1 MIIRIFQN
9 LLSSTLCKAPDII
22 NKDMI
27 DKKKHENVSKSQ
39 YLNCLS
45 FVTVLLSFVSY
56 LYIFNRWSFGVLLW
70 EIVSLGKHTASYSA
84 ETTPFTSIYLIQMS
98 EPHCDRLTKVE
109 SP

>member
-1 MIIRIFQN
+1 
-9 LLSSTLCKAPDII
+9 
-22 NKDMI
+22 MI
-27 DKKKHENVSKSQ
+27 DKKKHENASKSQ

-56 LYIFNRWSFGVLLW
+56 LCIFSNRWSFGVLLW

-84 ETTPFTSIYLIQMS
+84 ETTPFTSIFLKQMS